1 MANKIEKQK
10 GVLLGF
16 GILVLVLA
24 LGAIIGGIVLLA
36 TMANKEGATLAL
48 HIAFGI
54 LLILGSLF
62 LIVVGVRIVWI
73 GGALK
78 ATHGSISE
86 ENLAKEKSPTTKV
99 CPKCGELTL
108 SHHVC
113 SNCGYY
119 KDKEVVEIKEKKEEK

>member
-10 GVLLGF
+10 RVLLGF

-24 LGAIIGGIVLLA
+24 LGAIVGGIVLLA
-36 TMANKEGATLAL
+36 TMANKEGAALAL

-99 CPKCGELTL
+99 CPKCGCTNTVDATECT
-108 SHHVC
+108 
-113 SNCGYY
+113 NCHTAL
-119 KDKEVVEIKEKKEEK
+119 